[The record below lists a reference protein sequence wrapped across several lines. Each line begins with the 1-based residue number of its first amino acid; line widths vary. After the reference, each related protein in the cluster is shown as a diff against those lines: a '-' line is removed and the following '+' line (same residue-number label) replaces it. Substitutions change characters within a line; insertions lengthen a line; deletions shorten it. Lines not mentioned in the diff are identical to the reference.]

1 MMRALRRRL
10 TFTPTRPWR
19 AGAGA
24 PGFTMMELVVAVGV
38 IGGVLLGIV
47 GVFIFSYTSVDHG
60 GRVSRATT
68 YAHQKMEELRN
79 TDFSQLATMGTQRDN
94 PIDPPNTRFTRTW
107 TVTLPVAAPPR
118 MADVQV
124 EVSFPSPTGRHATV
138 QIESRIAE

>member
-1 MMRALRRRL
+1 MHPGEEPVRGHPPRPPPC
-10 TFTPTRPWR
+10 TPPRPWR

-24 PGFTMMELVVAVGV
+24 PGFPMMELVVAVGV
-38 IGGVLLGIV
+38 IGAVLLGIV

-94 PIDPPNTRFTRTW
+94 P
-107 TVTLPVAAPPR
+107 
-118 MADVQV
+118 
-124 EVSFPSPTGRHATV
+124 
-138 QIESRIAE
+138 